1 MTPRLTNWL
10 GLAVRVMLA
19 TSVGYVGV
27 LFVTEYGTCRAGG
40 TDKAGCVISAVL
52 ASVIEAVGYAL
63 MGIVALL
70 DKVLP

>member
-1 MTPRLTNWL
+1 MTPLRTNWL
-10 GLAVRVMLA
+10 ALAVRAMLA
-19 TSVGYVGV
+19 ISVCYVGV

-40 TDKAGCVISAVL
+40 TDKAGCVISAVF
-52 ASVIEAVGYAL
+52 ASAIEAVGYAV